1 MAVCQLD
8 QLKNV
13 NAHLVA
19 NDGQLVCVSDIDITE
34 GILGQ
39 LAHFGGQVVGLVN
52 DTLLKHLLVDG
63 CRHFSSLRRAC
74 ADNAVIVLQLIH
86 HVARD
91 NALRTMCNVNL
102 IHRDAGFL
110 AQYACEHLGGVR
122 RHGGLQNDQIGRLEH
137 LACHTA
143 CRLYKA
149 QIGLVAAVLVLE
161 ERRRHRNIKYIGL
174 AKLFGKM
181 QMTVCNSLF
190 KCFLQ
195 TRLYNMDMTALQGF
209 DSLFVY
215 VKAADLKTSLSQ
227 RDRRRQA
234 DITQSHD
241 SNFHN
246 FRTSFS
252 IIFLHY
258 TTFFTEFNVVFEFSP
273 KRVYNDTIV
282 RLCKYHKR
290 LSEPFIFRLHIL
302 LYTPKV
308 WKGYYDF

>member
-1 MAVCQLD
+1 M
-8 QLKNV
+8 
-13 NAHLVA
+13 
-19 NDGQLVCVSDIDITE
+19 
-34 GILGQ
+34 
-39 LAHFGGQVVGLVN
+39 N

-63 CRHFSSLRRAC
+63 CRHFGSLRRAG
-74 ADNAVIVLQLIH
+74 ADDAVIVLQLVH

-137 LACHTA
+137 LACHTT

-209 DSLFVY
+209 DGLFVY

-258 TTFFTEFNVVFEFSP
+258 TTFFAEFNVVFEFSP

>member
-1 MAVCQLD
+1 
-8 QLKNV
+8 
-13 NAHLVA
+13 
-19 NDGQLVCVSDIDITE
+19 
-34 GILGQ
+34 
-39 LAHFGGQVVGLVN
+39 
-52 DTLLKHLLVDG
+52 
-63 CRHFSSLRRAC
+63 
-74 ADNAVIVLQLIH
+74 
-86 HVARD
+86 
-91 NALRTMCNVNL
+91 
-102 IHRDAGFL
+102 
-110 AQYACEHLGGVR
+110 
-122 RHGGLQNDQIGRLEH
+122 
-137 LACHTA
+137 
-143 CRLYKA
+143 
-149 QIGLVAAVLVLE
+149 
-161 ERRRHRNIKYIGL
+161 
-174 AKLFGKM
+174 M
-181 QMTVCNSLF
+181 QMPVGNSLF

-195 TRLYNMDMTALQGF
+195 ARLHDMNMAALQGF